1 MTEEQRVVFK
11 KAEKE
16 TIKKLFK
23 LNDQK
28 RKTAWLLKTSIKRKK
43 LLESQLLEIR
53 KFQLNILIKNK
64 IEQFLK

>member
-11 KAEKE
+11 EAVKE

-28 RKTAWLLKTSIKRKK
+28 RKTA
-43 LLESQLLEIR
+43 
-53 KFQLNILIKNK
+53 
-64 IEQFLK
+64 

>member
-1 MTEEQRVVFK
+1 MTEKQRVVFK

-28 RKTAWLLKTSIKRKK
+28 RKTA
-43 LLESQLLEIR
+43 
-53 KFQLNILIKNK
+53 
-64 IEQFLK
+64 